1 MVNMVGSPS
10 LTIMSRNTQNRSHYN
25 RRRKYRSNKNT
36 SAKVDSKNDLSKA
49 PEEPKPLL
57 IDKKELREA
66 ALERAKSRPIRDRI
80 LAFFRRE
87 QNKDYK
93 ELIINTEAL
102 ERRVAMME
110 NGILQGFDV
119 ERLDEDRMVGAI
131 FKGKVQNLEPGL
143 KAAFVDIGQEKNAF
157 LHYWDMLPGA
167 NNDPSIEIVRENKRK
182 THGQNEAKS
191 IQDIPRAFPIGSEI
205 VVQITKAQIGSKGP
219 RTTTNLSL
227 PGRFLVLMP
236 FAGQCGISR
245 KIEEKAERSR
255 LKRIISNLS
264 LREGMG
270 VIIRTAG
277 QNKPDRFFDR
287 DLHLVL
293 QRWDQIEAKMKT
305 QESPAF
311 LHEEP
316 DLIGLT
322 ARDFLTDDIDRVQV
336 DKKED
341 YNRLIECIQ
350 QISPK
355 SKSKVNHFAEQI
367 PIFERFNVERQ
378 IEQTFMRRVLLPS
391 GGEIV
396 MEETEALVSIDVNTG
411 SHKGDRKDGKNFIL
425 QANVEAALEVARQMR
440 LRNLGGLVIV
450 DFIDM
455 KNKNDQRKVFQK
467 MKSAMA
473 DDKAKHN
480 ILPISQLGIMQITR
494 QRHDESNSSG
504 VYEACPY
511 CTGRGIVKSPRSVS
525 IEIQRK
531 ITSAVRHHSLESMNG
546 TGLKLKV
553 FLHPSSLRRLRGPDS
568 KLIER
573 LERNYDLKI
582 SFEAAESYHLENFK
596 IIDEFNDREI
606 R

>member
-1 MVNMVGSPS
+1 MARNTKHYTKKKKNSS
-10 LTIMSRNTQNRSHYN
+10 TSDANTQNDERMPEG
-25 RRRKYRSNKNT
+25 T
-36 SAKVDSKNDLSKA
+36 DMTAA
-49 PEEPKPLL
+49 PVEPRPIS
-57 IDKKELREA
+57 IDKTILRKDS
-66 ALERAKSRPIRDRI
+66 LERAKKRPIRERI
-80 LAFFRRE
+80 FAFFRKE
-87 QNKDYK
+87 KDKDYK

-102 ERRVAMME
+102 ERRVARIE

-167 NNDPSIEIVRENKRK
+167 NNDPSIEIVRENKKRTTK
-182 THGQNEAKS
+182 NEVKS
-191 IQDIPRAFPIGSEI
+191 VKDIPKAFPIGSEI
-205 VVQITKAQIGSKGP
+205 IIQITKAQIGSKGP

-236 FAGQCGISR
+236 YAGQCGISR
-245 KIEEKAERSR
+245 KIEEKSERNR
-255 LKRIISNLS
+255 LKGIISNLS

-277 QNKPDRFFDR
+277 QNKPERFFMR
-287 DLHLVL
+287 DLHLLL
-293 QRWDQIEAKMKT
+293 QQWDEIEAKIRNDN
-305 QESPAF
+305 SPSF
-311 LHEEP
+311 LYQEP

-336 DKKED
+336 DKESD
-341 YNRLIECIQ
+341 YERLIETIQ
-350 QISPK
+350 KISPK
-355 SKSKVNHFAEQI
+355 SKSKVSFFDEEI

-378 IEQTFMRRVLLPS
+378 IEQTFMKRVLLPS

-411 SHKGDRKDGKNFIL
+411 SHKGKRKDGKNFIL
-425 QANVEAALEVARQMR
+425 QANIEAAAEVARQMR

-455 KNKNDQRKVFQK
+455 KNKSDQRKVFQK
-467 MKSAMA
+467 MKSSMA
-473 DDKAKHN
+473 EDKAKHN

-504 VYEACPY
+504 IYDSCPY
-511 CTGRGIVKSPRSVS
+511 CVGRGIVKSPKSVS

-531 ITSAVRHHSLESMNG
+531 LASIVRR
-546 TGLKLKV
+546 LKLEADRTNMSVKI
-553 FLHPSSLRRLRGPDS
+553 FLHPGVLRRLRGPDA
-568 KLIER
+568 KLLEKIEK
-573 LERNYDLKI
+573 NYDVKLN
-582 SFEAAESYHLENFK
+582 FESSDSYHMENFK
-596 IIDEFNDREI
+596 FVDESNGKEI
-606 R
+606 S

>member
-1 MVNMVGSPS
+1 MARNTKRRSNY
-10 LTIMSRNTQNRSHYN
+10 SRNRGKATQNQARNH
-25 RRRKYRSNKNT
+25 K
-36 SAKVDSKNDLSKA
+36 KNDLSSSPVE
-49 PEEPKPLL
+49 PEPIL
-57 IDKKELREA
+57 IDKRKLRDG
-66 ALERAKSRPIRDRI
+66 ALERAKNRPIYERI
-80 LAFFRRE
+80 LTFFRRE
-87 QNKDYK
+87 KNKDYK

-102 ERRVAMME
+102 ERRVARIE

-167 NNDPSIEIVRENKRK
+167 NNDPSIEIVRENKK
-182 THGQNEAKS
+182 KSSAKNEVKS
-191 IQDIPRAFPIGSEI
+191 IKDIPKAFPIGSEI

-236 FAGQCGISR
+236 YAGQCGISR
-245 KIEEKAERSR
+245 KIEDKGERAR
-255 LKRIISNLS
+255 LKRIIGNLS

-277 QNKPDRFFDR
+277 QNKPERFFDR
-287 DLHLVL
+287 DLNLL
-293 QRWDQIEAKMKT
+293 KKQWDEIEAKMKS
-305 QESPAF
+305 QDSPAF
-311 LHEEP
+311 LYEEP

-322 ARDFLTDDIDRVQV
+322 ARDFLTDDVDRVQV
-336 DKKED
+336 DKKDD
-341 YNRLIECIQ
+341 YDRLIETIQ
-350 QISPK
+350 LISPK
-355 SKSKVNHFAEQI
+355 SKSKVSFFDEEI

-425 QANVEAALEVARQMR
+425 QANIEAAMEVARQMR

-455 KNKNDQRKVFQK
+455 KNKSDQRKVYQR
-467 MKSAMA
+467 MKSAMS

-504 VYEACPY
+504 IYDPCPY
-511 CTGRGIVKSPRSVS
+511 CNGRGIVKSSRAVS

-531 ITSAVRHHSLESMNG
+531 ISNAISRSKLDGSLSA
-546 TGLKLKV
+546 GLKLKIY
-553 FLHPSSLRRLRGPDS
+553 LHPNNLRRLRGPDS

-573 LERNYDLKI
+573 MEKNYNLTLN
-582 SFEAAESYHLENFK
+582 FEAAETYHVENFK
-596 IIDEFNDREI
+596 VVDEQTGEDI

>member
-1 MVNMVGSPS
+1 
-10 LTIMSRNTQNRSHYN
+10 MSRNTKNRSHN
-25 RRRKYRSNKNT
+25 RRRRNRSNRKPVEN
-36 SAKVDSKNDLSKA
+36 AEPKKDLTRA
-49 PEEPKPLL
+49 PTEPKPIH
-57 IDKKELREA
+57 IDKKELRES
-66 ALERAKSRPIRDRI
+66 ALDRAKNRPIRERI
-80 LAFFRRE
+80 LSFFRRE
-87 QNKDYK
+87 KDKDYK

-119 ERLDEDRMVGAI
+119 ERLNEDRMVGAI

-167 NNDPSIEIVRENKRK
+167 NNDPSIEIVRENKK
-182 THGQNEAKS
+182 KSSGKNEAKS
-191 IQDIPRAFPIGSEI
+191 IKDIPRAFPIGSEI

-236 FAGQCGISR
+236 YAGQCGISR
-245 KIEEKAERSR
+245 KIEEKSERTR
-255 LKRIISNLS
+255 LKRILSNLS

-277 QNKPDRFFDR
+277 QNKPERFFDR
-287 DLHLVL
+287 DLHLLL
-293 QRWDQIEAKMKT
+293 QQWDEIEAKM
-305 QESPAF
+305 QSQDSPAF
-311 LHEEP
+311 LYEEP

-336 DKKED
+336 DNKDD
-341 YNRLIECIQ
+341 YNRLIETIQ
-350 QISPK
+350 RISPK
-355 SKSKVNHFAEQI
+355 SKSKVSHFDEEI

-425 QANVEAALEVARQMR
+425 QANIEAAMEVCRQMR

-467 MKSAMA
+467 MKASMA

-504 VYEACPY
+504 VYEPCPY
-511 CTGRGIVKSPRSVS
+511 CNGRGIVKSPRSVS

-531 ITSAVRHHSLESMNG
+531 ITSAVRRSRLKPSTERN
-546 TGLKLKV
+546 LKLKV

-568 KLIER
+568 KLVER
-573 LERNYDLKI
+573 MERNYDLQI
-582 SFEAAESYHLENFK
+582 EFEASDSYHLENFK
-596 IIDEFNDREI
+596 IIDLATDQEVR
-606 R
+606 

>member
-1 MVNMVGSPS
+1 MARKPR
-10 LTIMSRNTQNRSHYN
+10 TRNRSSRRN
-25 RRRKYRSNKNT
+25 RNHSSEKDHSSNE
-36 SAKVDSKNDLSKA
+36 NDLSLA
-49 PEEPKPLL
+49 PKEPKPVH
-57 IDKKELREA
+57 IDKAELRDA
-66 ALERAKSRPIRDRI
+66 SLQRAKTRPIRERI
-80 LAFFRRE
+80 LAFFRGE
-87 QNKDYK
+87 KNQDYK

-102 ERRVAMME
+102 ERRVARIE

-119 ERLDEDRMVGAI
+119 ERLDEERMVGAI

-167 NNDPSIEIVRENKRK
+167 NNDPSIEIVRENKK
-182 THGQNEAKS
+182 KVAKNEVKS
-191 IQDIPRAFPIGSEI
+191 VKDIPRAFPIGAEI
-205 VVQITKAQIGSKGP
+205 IVQITKGQIGSKGP

-236 FAGQCGISR
+236 YAGQCGISR
-245 KIEEKAERSR
+245 KIEEKSERNR
-255 LKRIISNLS
+255 LKAIISSLS

-277 QNKPDRFFDR
+277 QNKPERFFNR
-287 DLHLVL
+287 DLNLLL
-293 QRWDQIEAKMKT
+293 QQWDEIESKIKS
-305 QESPAF
+305 QESPSF
-311 LHEEP
+311 LYQEP

-322 ARDFLTDDIDRVQV
+322 ARDFLTDDVDRVQV

-341 YNRLIECIQ
+341 YDRLIDTIQ
-350 QISPK
+350 RISPK
-355 SKSKVNHFAEQI
+355 SKSKVSYFNEEI

-411 SHKGDRKDGKNFIL
+411 SHKGNRKDGKNFIL
-425 QANVEAALEVARQMR
+425 QANIESAAEVARQMR

-455 KNKNDQRKVFQK
+455 KNKNDQRKVFKK
-467 MKSAMA
+467 MKDSMA

-504 VYEACPY
+504 IYEPCPY
-511 CTGRGIVKSPRSVS
+511 CVGRGIVRSPRSIS

-531 ITSAVRHHSLESMNG
+531 LSSIVRKFRLDAE
-546 TGLKLKV
+546 TAELKIKV
-553 FLHPSSLRRLRGPDS
+553 FLHPGVLRRLRGPDA
-568 KLIER
+568 KL
-573 LERNYDLKI
+573 LERIEKNYDVLVN
-582 SFEAAESYHLENFK
+582 FEGSESYHVENFK
-596 IIDEFNDREI
+596 FVDEISGKEI

>member
-1 MVNMVGSPS
+1 MA
-10 LTIMSRNTQNRSHYN
+10 RNTKRRSRYSKN
-25 RRRKYRSNKNT
+25 RRNHTSKKAEKNP
-36 SAKVDSKNDLSKA
+36 SSKNDLSL
-49 PEEPKPLL
+49 PPSEPSPIL
-57 IDKKELREA
+57 IDKKELREG
-66 ALERAKSRPIRDRI
+66 ALERAKNRPIFERI
-80 LAFFRRE
+80 LTVFRRE
-87 QNKDYK
+87 ANKDYK

-102 ERRVAMME
+102 ERRVARME

-167 NNDPSIEIVRENKRK
+167 NNDPSIEIVRQNKK
-182 THGQNEAKS
+182 KSTGKNEIKS
-191 IQDIPRAFPIGSEI
+191 IKDIPKAFPISSEI
-205 VVQITKAQIGSKGP
+205 VIQITKAQIGSKGP

-227 PGRFLVLMP
+227 PGRFLVMMP
-236 FAGQCGISR
+236 YAGQCGISR
-245 KIEEKAERSR
+245 KIEDKAERAR
-255 LKRIISNLS
+255 LKRIIANLS

-277 QNKPDRFFDR
+277 QNKPERFFYQ
-287 DLHLVL
+287 DLNLL
-293 QRWDQIEAKMKT
+293 KKQWDEIEAKMKS
-305 QESPAF
+305 QDSPAF
-311 LHEEP
+311 LYEEP

-322 ARDFLTDDIDRVQV
+322 ARDFLTDDVDRVQV

-341 YNRLIECIQ
+341 YNRLLETIQ
-350 QISPK
+350 LISPK
-355 SKSKVNHFAEQI
+355 LKSKVSLFDEEI

-425 QANVEAALEVARQMR
+425 QANIEAAMEVARQMR

-455 KNKNDQRKVFQK
+455 KNKGDQRKVHQK

-473 DDKAKHN
+473 EDKAKHN

-504 VYEACPY
+504 IYEPCPY
-511 CTGRGIVKSPRSVS
+511 CNGRGIVKSPRSVS

-531 ITSAVRHHSLESMNG
+531 ISNAISRTKVTDPTRKE
-546 TGLKLKV
+546 LKLKI
-553 FLHPSSLRRLRGPDS
+553 FLHPSNLRRLRGPDS

-573 LERNYDLKI
+573 MQQNYNLSL
-582 SFEAAESYHLENFK
+582 SFEAADTYHVENFK
-596 IIDEFNDREI
+596 VVEEASGEEVK
-606 R
+606 

>member
-1 MVNMVGSPS
+1 MA
-10 LTIMSRNTQNRSHYN
+10 RNTKRKPNYSK
-25 RRRKYRSNKNT
+25 RRRSKNKAGNNKT
-36 SAKVDSKNDLSKA
+36 AEEKNDLTLPPVEPA
-49 PEEPKPLL
+49 PIS
-57 IDKKELREA
+57 IDKGKLREEA
-66 ALERAKSRPIRDRI
+66 IERAKKRPIRERI
-80 LAFFRRE
+80 LGFFRRE
-87 QNKDYK
+87 TNKDYK

-102 ERRVAMME
+102 ERRVALVE
-110 NGILQGFDV
+110 NGVLQAFDV
-119 ERLDEDRMVGAI
+119 ERLDEERMVGAI

-143 KAAFVDIGQEKNAF
+143 KAAFVNIGQEKNAF

-182 THGQNEAKS
+182 TPHNRVEAKS
-191 IQDIPRAFPIGSEI
+191 IQEIPKVFPVGSEI
-205 VVQITKAQIGSKGP
+205 VVQITKGQIGSKGP

-227 PGRFLVLMP
+227 AGRFLVLMP
-236 FAGQCGISR
+236 YAGQCGISR
-245 KIEEKAERSR
+245 KIDDKAERSR
-255 LKRIISNLS
+255 LKRIIGNLS

-277 QNKPDRFFDR
+277 QTKPERFFDR
-287 DLHLVL
+287 DLHLLL
-293 QRWDQIEAKMKT
+293 QQWDEIEAKMKS
-305 QESPAF
+305 QDSPCF
-311 LHEEP
+311 LYQEP

-322 ARDFLTDDIDRVQV
+322 ARDFLTDDIDRVQI
-336 DKKED
+336 DRKED
-341 YNRLIECIQ
+341 YSRLIETIQ
-350 QISPK
+350 RISPK
-355 SKSKVNHFAEQI
+355 SKSKVSHFDEEI

-425 QANVEAALEVARQMR
+425 QANIEAAAEVCRQMR
-440 LRNLGGLVIV
+440 LRNLGGLVII

-455 KNKNDQRKVFQK
+455 KNKGDQRKVFQK
-467 MKSAMA
+467 MKSSMA

-504 VYEACPY
+504 IYEPCPY
-511 CTGRGIVKSPRSVS
+511 CSGRGIVKSPRAVS

-531 ITSAVRHHSLESMNG
+531 ITSVVRRFREENLEKEIN
-546 TGLKLKV
+546 LKI
-553 FLHPSSLRRLRGPDS
+553 FLHPSTLRRLRGPDS
-568 KLIER
+568 KLIDR
-573 LERNYDLKI
+573 MERNYALKLT
-582 SFEAAESYHLENFK
+582 FEGAETYHVENFK
-596 IIDEFNDREI
+596 LIDESTQNEI

>member
-1 MVNMVGSPS
+1 MARRNRHRAS
-10 LTIMSRNTQNRSHYN
+10 SRNYQ
-25 RRRKYRSNKNT
+25 KKN
-36 SAKVDSKNDLSKA
+36 SSSSEENGNQSENDLSAA
-49 PEEPKPLL
+49 PVEQPPFHV
-57 IDKKELREA
+57 DKGKLRDE
-66 ALERAKSRPIRDRI
+66 ALERAKNRPIRERI
-80 LAFFRRE
+80 LAFFRR
-87 QNKDYK
+87 QQSKDYK

-110 NGILQGFDV
+110 NGILQAFDI
-119 ERLDEDRMVGAI
+119 ERLDKERMVGAI
-131 FKGKVQNLEPGL
+131 FKGKVQNLEAGL

-167 NNDPSIEIVRENKRK
+167 NNDPSVEIVRENKKKSKGR
-182 THGQNEAKS
+182 NEAKS
-191 IQDIPRAFPIGSEI
+191 VSDIPRVFPIGSEI

-236 FAGQCGISR
+236 YAGQCGISR
-245 KIEEKAERSR
+245 KIEERSERTR
-255 LKRIISNLS
+255 IKRIIGNLP

-270 VIIRTAG
+270 VIVRTAG
-277 QNKPDRFFDR
+277 QNKPERFFVR
-287 DLHLVL
+287 DLHILM
-293 QRWDQIEAKMKT
+293 QQWDQIEAKIKSEKEPT
-305 QESPAF
+305 
-311 LHEEP
+311 LLYEEP

-322 ARDFLTDDIDRVQV
+322 ARDFLTDDIDRVQI
-336 DKKED
+336 DNQAD
-341 YNRLIECIQ
+341 FNRLIETIQ
-350 QISPK
+350 KVSPK
-355 SKSKVNHFAEQI
+355 SKSKVSFFDEEI
-367 PIFERFNVERQ
+367 PIFQRFNVERQ

-425 QANVEAALEVARQMR
+425 QANIEAAVEVARQMR

-455 KNKNDQRKVFQK
+455 KSKGDQKKVFQK

-473 DDKAKHN
+473 DDKSKHN

-504 VYEACPY
+504 VYEPCPY
-511 CTGRGIVKSPRSVS
+511 CKGRGIVKSPRSVS
-525 IEIQRK
+525 IEIQRL
-531 ITSAVRHHSLESMNG
+531 ITSAVRAQITDSSESNP
-546 TGLKLKV
+546 KIKV
-553 FLHPSSLRRLRGPDS
+553 FLHPRTLRRLRGPDS
-568 KLIER
+568 SLIKR
-573 LERNYDLKI
+573 LELNYNLEI
-582 SFEAAESYHLENFK
+582 NFEAAETYHIENYK
-596 IIDEFNDREI
+596 IIDEVSGKEI

>member
-1 MVNMVGSPS
+1 
-10 LTIMSRNTQNRSHYN
+10 MSRNTKNRSQNN
-25 RRRKYRSNKNT
+25 RRRRNRSNRKPAEN
-36 SAKVDSKNDLSKA
+36 AEPKNDLTQA
-49 PEEPKPLL
+49 PREPKPIH
-57 IDKKELREA
+57 IDKKDLRES
-66 ALERAKSRPIRDRI
+66 ALERSKNRPIRERI
-80 LAFFRRE
+80 LSFFRRE
-87 QNKDYK
+87 KDKDYK

-102 ERRVAMME
+102 ERRVAMIE

-119 ERLDEDRMVGAI
+119 ELLNEDRMVGAI

-167 NNDPSIEIVRENKRK
+167 NNDPSIEIVRENKK
-182 THGQNEAKS
+182 KSSGKNEAKS
-191 IQDIPRAFPIGSEI
+191 IKDIPRAFPIGSEI

-236 FAGQCGISR
+236 YAGQCGISR
-245 KIEEKAERSR
+245 KIEEKSERTR
-255 LKRIISNLS
+255 LKRILSNLS

-277 QNKPDRFFDR
+277 QNKPERFFDR
-287 DLHLVL
+287 DLHLLL
-293 QRWDQIEAKMKT
+293 QQWDEIEAKM
-305 QESPAF
+305 QSQDSPAF
-311 LHEEP
+311 LYEEP

-341 YNRLIECIQ
+341 YNRLIETIQ
-350 QISPK
+350 RISPK
-355 SKSKVNHFAEQI
+355 SKSKVSHFAEEI

-425 QANVEAALEVARQMR
+425 QANIEAAMEVCRQMR

-455 KNKNDQRKVFQK
+455 KNKNDQRKVFQR
-467 MKSAMA
+467 MKASMA

-494 QRHDESNSSG
+494 QRHDESKSSG
-504 VYEACPY
+504 VYEPCPY
-511 CTGRGIVKSPRSVS
+511 CNGRGIVKSPRSVS

-531 ITSAVRHHSLESMNG
+531 ITSAVRRSRLEPSTERN
-546 TGLKLKV
+546 LSLKV
-553 FLHPSSLRRLRGPDS
+553 FLHPSTLRRLRGPDS
-568 KLIER
+568 TLIETM
-573 LERNYDLKI
+573 ERNYDLKI
-582 SFEAAESYHLENFK
+582 EFEASDSYHLENFK
-596 IIDEFNDREI
+596 IVDLANDQEVR
-606 R
+606 

>member
-1 MVNMVGSPS
+1 MARNTKRRPNYSKRRRNRASSPS
-10 LTIMSRNTQNRSHYN
+10 PDPETNG
-25 RRRKYRSNKNT
+25 
-36 SAKVDSKNDLSKA
+36 NDLTA
-49 PEEPKPLL
+49 PPAEAKPIH
-57 IDKKELREA
+57 IDKRELRDA
-66 ALERAKSRPIRDRI
+66 CLERVKNRPIRERI
-80 LAFFRRE
+80 VSFFRRE
-87 QNKDYK
+87 PDKDYR

-110 NGILQGFDV
+110 NGILQGFDI

-167 NNDPSIEIVRENKRK
+167 NNDPSIEIVRQNKRK
-182 THGQNEAKS
+182 SSGRKEAKS
-191 IQDIPRAFPIGSEI
+191 VQDIPRAFPVGSEI

-236 FAGQCGISR
+236 YAGQCGISR
-245 KIEEKAERSR
+245 KIDDKQERSK
-255 LKRIISNLS
+255 LKRLINTLNLP
-264 LREGMG
+264 EGMG

-277 QNKPDRFFDR
+277 QGKHEKFFKR
-287 DLHLVL
+287 DLELLL
-293 QRWDQIEAKMKT
+293 QQWSKIEAKIKNNKT
-305 QESPAF
+305 PAF
-311 LHEEP
+311 LYQEP

-322 ARDFLTDDIDRVQV
+322 ARDFLTEDVDRVQV
-336 DKKED
+336 DKKDD
-341 YNRLIECIQ
+341 YNKLIETIQ
-350 QISPK
+350 KISPK
-355 SKSKVNHFAEQI
+355 FAKKVTFFDEEI

-411 SHKGDRKDGKNFIL
+411 SHKGNRKDGKNFIL
-425 QANVEAALEVARQMR
+425 QANVEAAMEVARQMR
-440 LRNLGGLVIV
+440 LRNLGGLVII

-455 KNKNDQRKVFQK
+455 KNKGDQRKVFQK
-467 MKSAMA
+467 MKGAMA

-504 VYEACPY
+504 VYEPCPY
-511 CTGRGIVKSPRSVS
+511 CSGRGIVKSPRAVS

-531 ITSAVRHHSLESMNG
+531 ITSMVRRFRMEEGKEDLS
-546 TGLKLKV
+546 LKV
-553 FLHPSSLRRLRGPDS
+553 FLHPSTLRRLRGPDS
-568 KLIER
+568 KLIDR
-573 LERNYDLKI
+573 MERNYGLKL
-582 SFEAAESYHLENFK
+582 SFEAADTYHVENFK
-596 IIDEFNDREI
+596 VIDESTGKEVI
-606 R
+606 

>member
-1 MVNMVGSPS
+1 MARRNRHRAS
-10 LTIMSRNTQNRSHYN
+10 SRNYQ
-25 RRRKYRSNKNT
+25 KKN
-36 SAKVDSKNDLSKA
+36 SSSSEENGNQSENDLSAA
-49 PEEPKPLL
+49 PVEQPPFHV
-57 IDKKELREA
+57 DKGKLRDE
-66 ALERAKSRPIRDRI
+66 ALERAKNRPIRERI
-80 LAFFRRE
+80 LAFFRR
-87 QNKDYK
+87 QQSKDYK

-110 NGILQGFDV
+110 NGILQAFDI
-119 ERLDEDRMVGAI
+119 ERLDKERMVGAI
-131 FKGKVQNLEPGL
+131 FKGKVQNLEAGL

-167 NNDPSIEIVRENKRK
+167 NNDPSVEIVRENKKKSKGR
-182 THGQNEAKS
+182 NEAKS
-191 IQDIPRAFPIGSEI
+191 VSDIPRVFPIGSEI

-236 FAGQCGISR
+236 YAGQCGISR
-245 KIEEKAERSR
+245 KIEERSERTR
-255 LKRIISNLS
+255 IKRIIGNLP

-270 VIIRTAG
+270 VIVRTAG
-277 QNKPDRFFDR
+277 QNKPERFFVR
-287 DLHLVL
+287 DLHILM
-293 QRWDQIEAKMKT
+293 QQWDQIEAKIKSEKEPT
-305 QESPAF
+305 
-311 LHEEP
+311 LLYEEP

-336 DKKED
+336 DNQAD
-341 YNRLIECIQ
+341 FNRLIETIQ
-350 QISPK
+350 KVSPK
-355 SKSKVNHFAEQI
+355 SKSKVSFFDEEI
-367 PIFERFNVERQ
+367 PIFQRFNVERQ

-425 QANVEAALEVARQMR
+425 QANIEAAVEVARQMR

-455 KNKNDQRKVFQK
+455 KSKGDQKKVFQK

-473 DDKAKHN
+473 DDKSKHN

-504 VYEACPY
+504 VYEPCPY
-511 CTGRGIVKSPRSVS
+511 CKGRGIVKSPRSVS
-525 IEIQRK
+525 IEIQRL
-531 ITSAVRHHSLESMNG
+531 ITSAVRAQITASSESNP
-546 TGLKLKV
+546 KIKV
-553 FLHPSSLRRLRGPDS
+553 FLHPRTLRRLRGPDS
-568 KLIER
+568 SLIKR
-573 LERNYDLKI
+573 LELNYNLEI
-582 SFEAAESYHLENFK
+582 NFEAAETYHIENYK
-596 IIDEFNDREI
+596 IIDEVSGKEI

>member
-1 MVNMVGSPS
+1 MARKPRSLNDSSKSLPSQSPDS
-10 LTIMSRNTQNRSHYN
+10 ENISSENDL
-25 RRRKYRSNKNT
+25 T
-36 SAKVDSKNDLSKA
+36 SAPV
-49 PEEPKPLL
+49 EPRPVH
-57 IDKKELREA
+57 IDKAELRNA
-66 ALERAKSRPIRDRI
+66 SLERAKSRPIRERI
-80 LAFFRRE
+80 AAFFRGE
-87 QNKDYK
+87 KNKDYK

-102 ERRVAMME
+102 ERRVARIE
-110 NGILQGFDV
+110 NGILQGFEV
-119 ERLDEDRMVGAI
+119 ERLGEDRMVGAI

-167 NNDPSIEIVRENKRK
+167 NNDPSIEIVRQNKK
-182 THGQNEAKS
+182 KASSKNEVKS
-191 IQDIPRAFPIGSEI
+191 VKDIPKAFPIGSEI
-205 VVQITKAQIGSKGP
+205 IVQITKAQIGSKGP

-245 KIEEKAERSR
+245 KIDDKTERNR
-255 LKRIISNLS
+255 LKSLIANLS
-264 LREGMG
+264 LPEGMG

-277 QNKPDRFFDR
+277 QKKEERFFVR
-287 DLHLVL
+287 DLHLLL
-293 QRWDQIEAKMKT
+293 QQWNEIETKLKS

-311 LHEEP
+311 LYQEP

-322 ARDFLTDDIDRVQV
+322 ARDFLTDDVDRVQV
-336 DKKED
+336 DKKD
-341 YNRLIECIQ
+341 DFDRLMGIIKK
-350 QISPK
+350 IDAK
-355 SKSKVNHFAEQI
+355 SNTKKKITHFDEEI

-411 SHKGDRKDGKNFIL
+411 SHKGNRKDGKNFIL
-425 QANVEAALEVARQMR
+425 QANIESAVEVARQMR

-455 KNKNDQRKVFQK
+455 KNKSDQRKVFQK
-467 MKSAMA
+467 MKAAMA
-473 DDKAKHN
+473 EDKAKHN

-504 VYEACPY
+504 IYEPCPY
-511 CTGRGIVKSPRSVS
+511 CVGRGIVKSPRSVS

-531 ITSAVRHHSLESMNG
+531 LSSIVRRSRMEQDSSSLSLKIYFLWYPQPY
-546 TGLKLKV
+546 LKL
-553 FLHPSSLRRLRGPDS
+553 
-568 KLIER
+568 
-573 LERNYDLKI
+573 
-582 SFEAAESYHLENFK
+582 
-596 IIDEFNDREI
+596 
-606 R
+606 

>member
-1 MVNMVGSPS
+1 MA
-10 LTIMSRNTQNRSHYN
+10 RNTK
-25 RRRKYRSNKNT
+25 RRPNYSKRRRSNKK
-36 SAKVDSKNDLSKA
+36 AEKKKLEADKNDLTLPPMEPA
-49 PEEPKPLL
+49 PIS
-57 IDKKELREA
+57 IDKCKLREEA
-66 ALERAKSRPIRDRI
+66 IERAKKRPIRERI

-87 QNKDYK
+87 TKQDYK

-102 ERRVAMME
+102 ERRVALIE
-110 NGILQGFDV
+110 NGVLQAFDV
-119 ERLDEDRMVGAI
+119 ERLDEERMVGAI

-143 KAAFVDIGQEKNAF
+143 KAAFVNIGQEKNAF

-182 THGQNEAKS
+182 TPHNRVEAKS
-191 IQDIPRAFPIGSEI
+191 IQEIPKVFPVGSEI
-205 VVQITKAQIGSKGP
+205 IVQITKGQIGSKGP

-227 PGRFLVLMP
+227 AGRFLVMMP
-236 FAGQCGISR
+236 YAGQCGISR
-245 KIEEKAERSR
+245 KIDDKAERSR

-277 QNKPDRFFDR
+277 QNKPERFFDR
-287 DLHLVL
+287 DLHLLL
-293 QRWDQIEAKMKT
+293 QQWDEIEAKMKS
-305 QESPAF
+305 QDSPC
-311 LHEEP
+311 LLYQEP

-322 ARDFLTDDIDRVQV
+322 ARDFLTDDIDRVQI
-336 DKKED
+336 DRKED
-341 YNRLIECIQ
+341 YTRLIETIQ
-350 QISPK
+350 RISPK
-355 SKSKVNHFAEQI
+355 SKSKVTHFDEEI

-425 QANVEAALEVARQMR
+425 QANIEAAAEVCRQMR
-440 LRNLGGLVIV
+440 LRNLGGLVII

-455 KNKNDQRKVFQK
+455 KNKGDQRKVFQK
-467 MKSAMA
+467 MKSSMA

-504 VYEACPY
+504 IYEPCPY
-511 CTGRGIVKSPRSVS
+511 CSGRGIVKSPRAVS

-531 ITSAVRHHSLESMNG
+531 ITSVVRRLREENIEKEAI
-546 TGLKLKV
+546 LKI
-553 FLHPSSLRRLRGPDS
+553 FLHPSTLRRLRGPDS
-568 KLIER
+568 KLIDR
-573 LERNYDLKI
+573 MERNYGLKLT
-582 SFEAAESYHLENFK
+582 FEAAETYHVENFK
-596 IIDEFNDREI
+596 LIDESTNNEI

>member
-1 MVNMVGSPS
+1 MA
-10 LTIMSRNTQNRSHYN
+10 RNTK
-25 RRRKYRSNKNT
+25 RRPNYSKRRRSNKK
-36 SAKVDSKNDLSKA
+36 AEKKKLEADKNDLTLPPMEPA
-49 PEEPKPLL
+49 PIS
-57 IDKKELREA
+57 IDKCKLREEA
-66 ALERAKSRPIRDRI
+66 IERAKKRPIRERI

-87 QNKDYK
+87 TKQDYK

-102 ERRVAMME
+102 ERRVALIE
-110 NGILQGFDV
+110 NGILQAFDV
-119 ERLDEDRMVGAI
+119 ERLDEERMVGAI

-143 KAAFVDIGQEKNAF
+143 KAAFVNIGQEKNAF

-182 THGQNEAKS
+182 TPHNRVEAKS
-191 IQDIPRAFPIGSEI
+191 IQEIPKVFPVGSEI
-205 VVQITKAQIGSKGP
+205 IVQITKGQIGSKGP

-227 PGRFLVLMP
+227 AGRFLVMMP
-236 FAGQCGISR
+236 YAGQCGISR
-245 KIEEKAERSR
+245 KIDDKAERSR

-277 QNKPDRFFDR
+277 QNKPERFFDR
-287 DLHLVL
+287 DLHLLL
-293 QRWDQIEAKMKT
+293 QQWDEIEAKMKS
-305 QESPAF
+305 QDSPCF
-311 LHEEP
+311 LYQEP

-322 ARDFLTDDIDRVQV
+322 ARDFLTDDIDRVQI
-336 DKKED
+336 DRKED
-341 YNRLIECIQ
+341 YTRLIETIQ
-350 QISPK
+350 RISPK
-355 SKSKVNHFAEQI
+355 SKSKVTHFDEEI

-378 IEQTFMRRVLLPS
+378 VEQTFMRRVLLPS

-425 QANVEAALEVARQMR
+425 QANIEAAAEVCRQMR
-440 LRNLGGLVIV
+440 LRNLGGLVII

-455 KNKNDQRKVFQK
+455 KNKGDQRKVFQK
-467 MKSAMA
+467 MKSSMA

-504 VYEACPY
+504 IYEPCPY
-511 CTGRGIVKSPRSVS
+511 CSGRGIVKSPRAVS

-531 ITSAVRHHSLESMNG
+531 ITSVVRRLREENIEKEAI
-546 TGLKLKV
+546 LKI
-553 FLHPSSLRRLRGPDS
+553 FLHPSTLRRFRGPDS
-568 KLIER
+568 KLIDR
-573 LERNYDLKI
+573 MERNYGLKLT
-582 SFEAAESYHLENFK
+582 FEAAETYHVENFK
-596 IIDEFNDREI
+596 LIDESTNNEI

>member
-1 MVNMVGSPS
+1 MA
-10 LTIMSRNTQNRSHYN
+10 RNTKHYTKKKKNSSAPDAKAQNDDRMPEG
-25 RRRKYRSNKNT
+25 T
-36 SAKVDSKNDLSKA
+36 DMTAA
-49 PEEPKPLL
+49 PVEPRPIS
-57 IDKKELREA
+57 IDKTILRKDS
-66 ALERAKSRPIRDRI
+66 LERAKKRPIRERI
-80 LAFFRRE
+80 FAFFRKE
-87 QNKDYK
+87 KDKDYK

-102 ERRVAMME
+102 ERRVARIE

-167 NNDPSIEIVRENKRK
+167 NNDPSIEIVRENKKRTTK
-182 THGQNEAKS
+182 NEVKS
-191 IQDIPRAFPIGSEI
+191 VKDIPKAFPIGSEI
-205 VVQITKAQIGSKGP
+205 IIQITKAQIGSKGP

-236 FAGQCGISR
+236 YAGQCGISR
-245 KIEEKAERSR
+245 KIEEKSERNR
-255 LKRIISNLS
+255 LKGIISNLS

-277 QNKPDRFFDR
+277 QNKPERFFMR
-287 DLHLVL
+287 DLHLLL
-293 QRWDQIEAKMKT
+293 QQWDEIEAKIRNDN
-305 QESPAF
+305 SPSF
-311 LHEEP
+311 LYQEP

-336 DKKED
+336 DKESD
-341 YNRLIECIQ
+341 YERLIETIQ
-350 QISPK
+350 KISPK
-355 SKSKVNHFAEQI
+355 SKSKVSFFDEEI

-378 IEQTFMRRVLLPS
+378 IEQTFMKRVLLPS

-411 SHKGDRKDGKNFIL
+411 SHKGKRKDGKNFIL
-425 QANVEAALEVARQMR
+425 QANIEAAAEVARQMR

-455 KNKNDQRKVFQK
+455 KNKSDQRKVFQK
-467 MKSAMA
+467 MKSSMA
-473 DDKAKHN
+473 EDKAKHN

-504 VYEACPY
+504 IYDSCPY
-511 CTGRGIVKSPRSVS
+511 CVGRGIVKSPKSVS

-531 ITSAVRHHSLESMNG
+531 LASIVRR
-546 TGLKLKV
+546 LKLETDRTNMSVKI
-553 FLHPSSLRRLRGPDS
+553 FLHPGVLRRLRGPDA
-568 KLIER
+568 KLLEKIEK
-573 LERNYDLKI
+573 NYDVKLN
-582 SFEAAESYHLENFK
+582 FESSDSYHMENFK
-596 IIDEFNDREI
+596 FVDESNGKEI
-606 R
+606 S

>member
-1 MVNMVGSPS
+1 MARK
-10 LTIMSRNTQNRSHYN
+10 TRNRN
-25 RRRKYRSNKNT
+25 RRRNSGHRRKYYQ
-36 SAKVDSKNDLSKA
+36 DSGANSKPPENDLTKA
-49 PEEPKPLL
+49 PVEPAPVL

-66 ALERAKSRPIRDRI
+66 ALERAKARPIHERV

-87 QNKDYK
+87 KNKDYK

-102 ERRVAMME
+102 ERRVALMV
-110 NGILQGFDV
+110 NGILQGFDI
-119 ERLDEDRMVGAI
+119 ERLDGNRMVGAI

-167 NNDPSIEIVRENKRK
+167 NNDPSIEIVRENKK
-182 THGQNEAKS
+182 KSSAKHEVKS
-191 IQDIPRAFPIGSEI
+191 IKDIPKAFPIGSEI
-205 VVQITKAQIGSKGP
+205 IVQITKAQIGSKGP

-236 FAGQCGISR
+236 YAGQCGISR
-245 KIEEKAERSR
+245 KIEDKAERTR
-255 LKRIISNLS
+255 LKRIIGNLS

-277 QNKPDRFFDR
+277 QNKPEKFFDR
-287 DLHLVL
+287 DLNLLL
-293 QRWDQIEAKMKT
+293 QEWDQIEAKI
-305 QESPAF
+305 QSQDSPAF
-311 LHEEP
+311 LYEEP

-322 ARDFLTDDIDRVQV
+322 ARDFLTDDVNRVQV

-341 YNRLIECIQ
+341 HDRLLDTIGRIH
-350 QISPK
+350 
-355 SKSKVNHFAEQI
+355 SKSNSKVSFFDEEI

-378 IEQTFMRRVLLPS
+378 IEQTFMRRVMLPS

-425 QANVEAALEVARQMR
+425 QANVEAAMEVARQMR
-440 LRNLGGLVIV
+440 LRNLGGLVII

-467 MKSAMA
+467 MKSAMS

-504 VYEACPY
+504 VYEECPY
-511 CTGRGIVKSPRSVS
+511 CSGKGIVKSPRAVS

-531 ITSAVRHHSLESMNG
+531 LTNAVRRTKLSHSMDKP
-546 TGLKLKV
+546 LKLKTY
-553 FLHPSSLRRLRGPDS
+553 LHPSTLRRLRGPDS
-568 KLIER
+568 NLLER
-573 LERNYDLKI
+573 MERNYELKL
-582 SFEAAESYHLENFK
+582 SFEAADTYHVENFK
-596 IIDEFNDREI
+596 VVDEETGNEI
-606 R
+606 L

>member
-1 MVNMVGSPS
+1 MARNTKRRPNYSKRRRNRTSSPS
-10 LTIMSRNTQNRSHYN
+10 PDPETNG
-25 RRRKYRSNKNT
+25 
-36 SAKVDSKNDLSKA
+36 NDLTA
-49 PEEPKPLL
+49 PPAEAKPIH
-57 IDKKELREA
+57 IDKRELRDA
-66 ALERAKSRPIRDRI
+66 CLERVKNRPIRERI
-80 LAFFRRE
+80 VSFFRRE
-87 QNKDYK
+87 PDKDYR

-110 NGILQGFDV
+110 NGILQGFDI

-167 NNDPSIEIVRENKRK
+167 NNDPSIEIVRQNKRK
-182 THGQNEAKS
+182 SSGRKEAKS
-191 IQDIPRAFPIGSEI
+191 VQDIPRAFPVGSEI

-236 FAGQCGISR
+236 YAGQCGISR
-245 KIEEKAERSR
+245 KIDDKQERSK
-255 LKRIISNLS
+255 LKRLINTLNLP
-264 LREGMG
+264 EGMG

-277 QNKPDRFFDR
+277 QGKHEKFFKR
-287 DLHLVL
+287 DLELLL
-293 QRWDQIEAKMKT
+293 QQWSKIEAKIKNNKT
-305 QESPAF
+305 PAF
-311 LHEEP
+311 LYQEP

-322 ARDFLTDDIDRVQV
+322 ARDFLTEDVDRVQV
-336 DKKED
+336 DKKDD
-341 YNRLIECIQ
+341 YNKLIETIQ
-350 QISPK
+350 KISPK
-355 SKSKVNHFAEQI
+355 FAKKVTFFDEEI

-411 SHKGDRKDGKNFIL
+411 SHKGNRKDGKNFIL
-425 QANVEAALEVARQMR
+425 QANVEAAMEVARQMR
-440 LRNLGGLVIV
+440 LRNLGGLVII

-455 KNKNDQRKVFQK
+455 KNKGDQRKVFQK
-467 MKSAMA
+467 MKGAMA

-504 VYEACPY
+504 VYEPCPY
-511 CTGRGIVKSPRSVS
+511 CAGRGIVKSPRAVS

-531 ITSAVRHHSLESMNG
+531 ITSVVRRFRMEEGKQDLS
-546 TGLKLKV
+546 LKV
-553 FLHPSSLRRLRGPDS
+553 FLHPSTLRRLRGPDS
-568 KLIER
+568 KLIDR
-573 LERNYDLKI
+573 MERNYGLKL
-582 SFEAAESYHLENFK
+582 SFEAADTYHVENFK
-596 IIDEFNDREI
+596 VIDESTGNEVI
-606 R
+606 

>member
-1 MVNMVGSPS
+1 MA
-10 LTIMSRNTQNRSHYN
+10 RNTKHYTKKKKNSSTSDAKTQNDDRMSEG
-25 RRRKYRSNKNT
+25 T
-36 SAKVDSKNDLSKA
+36 DMTAA
-49 PEEPKPLL
+49 PVEPRPIS
-57 IDKKELREA
+57 IDKTILRKDS
-66 ALERAKSRPIRDRI
+66 LERAKKRPIRERI
-80 LAFFRRE
+80 FAFFRKE
-87 QNKDYK
+87 KDKDYK

-102 ERRVAMME
+102 ERRVARIE

-167 NNDPSIEIVRENKRK
+167 NNDPSIEIVRENKKRTTK
-182 THGQNEAKS
+182 NEVKS
-191 IQDIPRAFPIGSEI
+191 VKDIPKAFPIGSEI
-205 VVQITKAQIGSKGP
+205 IIQITKAQIGSKGP

-236 FAGQCGISR
+236 YAGQCGISR
-245 KIEEKAERSR
+245 KIEEKSERNR
-255 LKRIISNLS
+255 LKGIISNLS

-277 QNKPDRFFDR
+277 QNKPERFFMR
-287 DLHLVL
+287 DLHLLL
-293 QRWDQIEAKMKT
+293 QQWDEIEAKIRNDN
-305 QESPAF
+305 SPSF
-311 LHEEP
+311 LYQEP

-336 DKKED
+336 DKESD
-341 YNRLIECIQ
+341 YERLIETIQ
-350 QISPK
+350 KISPK
-355 SKSKVNHFAEQI
+355 SKSKVSFFDEEI

-378 IEQTFMRRVLLPS
+378 IEQTFMKRVLLPS

-411 SHKGDRKDGKNFIL
+411 SHKGKRKDGKNFIL
-425 QANVEAALEVARQMR
+425 QANIEAAAEVARQMR

-455 KNKNDQRKVFQK
+455 KNKSDQRKVFQK
-467 MKSAMA
+467 MKSSMA
-473 DDKAKHN
+473 EDKAKHN

-504 VYEACPY
+504 IYDSCPY
-511 CTGRGIVKSPRSVS
+511 CVGRGIVKSPKSVS

-531 ITSAVRHHSLESMNG
+531 LASIVRR
-546 TGLKLKV
+546 LKLEADRTNMSVKI
-553 FLHPSSLRRLRGPDS
+553 FLHPGVLRRLRGPDA
-568 KLIER
+568 KLLEKIEK
-573 LERNYDLKI
+573 NYDVNLN
-582 SFEAAESYHLENFK
+582 FESSDSYHMENFK
-596 IIDEFNDREI
+596 FVDESNGKEI
-606 R
+606 S

>member
-1 MVNMVGSPS
+1 MA
-10 LTIMSRNTQNRSHYN
+10 RNTKRRPNYSK
-25 RRRKYRSNKNT
+25 RRRIRT
-36 SAKVDSKNDLSKA
+36 SSASTSPETNGNDLTA
-49 PEEPKPLL
+49 PPAEAKPIN
-57 IDKKELREA
+57 IDKRELRDA
-66 ALERAKSRPIRDRI
+66 CLERVKNRPIRERI
-80 LAFFRRE
+80 ISFFRRE
-87 QNKDYK
+87 PDKDYR

-110 NGILQGFDV
+110 NGILQGFDI

-167 NNDPSIEIVRENKRK
+167 NNDPSIEIVRQNKRK
-182 THGQNEAKS
+182 SSGRKEAKS
-191 IQDIPRAFPIGSEI
+191 VQDIPRAFPVGSEI

-236 FAGQCGISR
+236 YAGQCGISR
-245 KIEEKAERSR
+245 KIDDKQERSK
-255 LKRIISNLS
+255 LKRLINTLNLP
-264 LREGMG
+264 EGMG

-277 QNKPDRFFDR
+277 QGKHEKFFKR
-287 DLHLVL
+287 DLELLL
-293 QRWDQIEAKMKT
+293 QQWSKIEAKIKNNKT
-305 QESPAF
+305 PAF
-311 LHEEP
+311 LYQEP

-322 ARDFLTDDIDRVQV
+322 ARDFLTEDVDRVQV
-336 DKKED
+336 DKKDD
-341 YNRLIECIQ
+341 YNKLIETIQ
-350 QISPK
+350 KISPK
-355 SKSKVNHFAEQI
+355 FAKKVTFFDEEI

-396 MEETEALVSIDVNTG
+396 LEETEALVSIDVNTG
-411 SHKGDRKDGKNFIL
+411 SHKGNRKDGKNFIL
-425 QANVEAALEVARQMR
+425 QANVEAAMEVARQMR
-440 LRNLGGLVIV
+440 LRNLGGLVII

-455 KNKNDQRKVFQK
+455 KNKGDQRKVFQK
-467 MKSAMA
+467 MKGAMA

-504 VYEACPY
+504 VYEPCPY
-511 CTGRGIVKSPRSVS
+511 CSGRGIVKSPRAVS

-531 ITSAVRHHSLESMNG
+531 ITNMVRRFRVEEGKEDLS
-546 TGLKLKV
+546 LKV
-553 FLHPSSLRRLRGPDS
+553 FLHPSTLRRLRGPDS
-568 KLIER
+568 KLIDR
-573 LERNYDLKI
+573 MERNYGLKL
-582 SFEAAESYHLENFK
+582 SFEAADTYHVENFK
-596 IIDEFNDREI
+596 VIDESTGKEVI
-606 R
+606 

>member
-1 MVNMVGSPS
+1 
-10 LTIMSRNTQNRSHYN
+10 MSRNTKNRSHN
-25 RRRKYRSNKNT
+25 RRRRNRSNRKPVEN
-36 SAKVDSKNDLSKA
+36 AEPKNDLTRA
-49 PEEPKPLL
+49 PTEPKPIH
-57 IDKKELREA
+57 IDKKELRES
-66 ALERAKSRPIRDRI
+66 ALDRAKNRPIRERI
-80 LAFFRRE
+80 LSFFRRE
-87 QNKDYK
+87 KDKDYK

-119 ERLDEDRMVGAI
+119 ERLNEDRMVGAI

-167 NNDPSIEIVRENKRK
+167 NNDPSIEIVRENKK
-182 THGQNEAKS
+182 KSSGKNEAKS
-191 IQDIPRAFPIGSEI
+191 IKDIPRAFPIGSEI

-236 FAGQCGISR
+236 YAGQCGISR
-245 KIEEKAERSR
+245 KIEEKSERTR
-255 LKRIISNLS
+255 LKRILSNLS

-277 QNKPDRFFDR
+277 QNKPERFFDR
-287 DLHLVL
+287 DLHLLL
-293 QRWDQIEAKMKT
+293 QQWDEIEAKM
-305 QESPAF
+305 QSQDSPAF
-311 LHEEP
+311 LYEEP

-336 DKKED
+336 DNKDD
-341 YNRLIECIQ
+341 YNRLIETIQ
-350 QISPK
+350 RISPK
-355 SKSKVNHFAEQI
+355 SKSKVSHFDEEI

-425 QANVEAALEVARQMR
+425 QANIEAAMEVCRQMR

-467 MKSAMA
+467 MKASMA

-504 VYEACPY
+504 VYEPCPY
-511 CTGRGIVKSPRSVS
+511 CNGRGIVKSPRSVS

-531 ITSAVRHHSLESMNG
+531 ITSAVRRSRLEPSTERN
-546 TGLKLKV
+546 LKLKV
-553 FLHPSSLRRLRGPDS
+553 FLHPSTLRRLRGPDS
-568 KLIER
+568 KLVER
-573 LERNYDLKI
+573 MERNYDLQI
-582 SFEAAESYHLENFK
+582 EFEASDSYHLENFK
-596 IIDEFNDREI
+596 IIDLATDQEVR
-606 R
+606 

>member
-1 MVNMVGSPS
+1 MARKPRSLNDSSRSIPSQSPDS
-10 LTIMSRNTQNRSHYN
+10 E
-25 RRRKYRSNKNT
+25 NT
-36 SAKVDSKNDLSKA
+36 SFENDLTSA
-49 PEEPKPLL
+49 PVEPRPVH
-57 IDKKELREA
+57 IDKAELRNA
-66 ALERAKSRPIRDRI
+66 SLQRAKSRPIRERI
-80 LAFFRRE
+80 VAFFRGE
-87 QNKDYK
+87 KNKDYK

-102 ERRVAMME
+102 ERRVARIE
-110 NGILQGFDV
+110 NGILQGFEV
-119 ERLDEDRMVGAI
+119 ERLGEDRMVGAI

-167 NNDPSIEIVRENKRK
+167 NNDPSIEIVRQNKK
-182 THGQNEAKS
+182 KASSKNEVKS
-191 IQDIPRAFPIGSEI
+191 VKDIPKAFPIGSEI
-205 VVQITKAQIGSKGP
+205 IVQITKAQIGSKGP

-245 KIEEKAERSR
+245 KIDDKAERNR
-255 LKRIISNLS
+255 LKSIIANLS
-264 LREGMG
+264 LPEGMG

-277 QNKPDRFFDR
+277 QKKEERFFVR
-287 DLHLVL
+287 DLHLLL
-293 QRWDQIEAKMKT
+293 QQWNEIESKLKS

-311 LHEEP
+311 LYQEP

-322 ARDFLTDDIDRVQV
+322 ARDFLTDDVDRVQV
-336 DKKED
+336 DKKD
-341 YNRLIECIQ
+341 DFDRLMEIIQ
-350 QISPK
+350 KIDAK
-355 SKSKVNHFAEQI
+355 SNTKKKITQFDEEI

-411 SHKGDRKDGKNFIL
+411 SHKGNRKDGKNFIL
-425 QANVEAALEVARQMR
+425 QANIESAIEVARQMR

-455 KNKNDQRKVFQK
+455 KNKSDQRKVFQK
-467 MKSAMA
+467 MKAAMSE
-473 DDKAKHN
+473 DKAKHN

-504 VYEACPY
+504 IYEPCPY
-511 CTGRGIVKSPRSVS
+511 CVGRGIVKSPRSVS

-531 ITSAVRHHSLESMNG
+531 LSSIVRRSRMEQGSTSLSL
-546 TGLKLKV
+546 KIY
-553 FLHPSSLRRLRGPDS
+553 LHPGVLRRLRGPDAD
-568 KLIER
+568 LIKKIES
-573 LERNYDLKI
+573 NYEVEI
-582 SFEAAESYHLENFK
+582 NFESSDSYHVENFK
-596 IIDEFNDREI
+596 IVDEKTEREF

>member
-1 MVNMVGSPS
+1 MA
-10 LTIMSRNTQNRSHYN
+10 RNTK
-25 RRRKYRSNKNT
+25 RRPNYSKRRRSNKK
-36 SAKVDSKNDLSKA
+36 AEKKKLEADKNDLTLPPMEPA
-49 PEEPKPLL
+49 PIS
-57 IDKKELREA
+57 IDKCKLREEA
-66 ALERAKSRPIRDRI
+66 IERAKKRPIRERI

-87 QNKDYK
+87 TKQDYK

-102 ERRVAMME
+102 ERRVALIE
-110 NGILQGFDV
+110 NGVLQAFDV
-119 ERLDEDRMVGAI
+119 ERLDEERMVGAI

-143 KAAFVDIGQEKNAF
+143 KAAFVNIGQEKNAF

-182 THGQNEAKS
+182 TPHNRVEAKS
-191 IQDIPRAFPIGSEI
+191 IQEIPKVFPVGSEI
-205 VVQITKAQIGSKGP
+205 IVQITKGQIGSKGP

-227 PGRFLVLMP
+227 AGRFLVMMP
-236 FAGQCGISR
+236 YAGQCGISR
-245 KIEEKAERSR
+245 KIDDKAERSR

-277 QNKPDRFFDR
+277 QNKPERFFDR
-287 DLHLVL
+287 DLHLLL
-293 QRWDQIEAKMKT
+293 QQWDEIEAKMKS
-305 QESPAF
+305 QDSPCF
-311 LHEEP
+311 LYQEP

-322 ARDFLTDDIDRVQV
+322 ARDFLTDDIDRVQI
-336 DKKED
+336 DRKED
-341 YNRLIECIQ
+341 YTRLIETIQ
-350 QISPK
+350 RISPK
-355 SKSKVNHFAEQI
+355 SKSKVTHFDEEI

-378 IEQTFMRRVLLPS
+378 VEQTFMRRVLLPS

-425 QANVEAALEVARQMR
+425 QANIEAAAEVCRQMR
-440 LRNLGGLVIV
+440 LRNLGGLVII

-455 KNKNDQRKVFQK
+455 KNKGDQRKVFQK
-467 MKSAMA
+467 MKSSMA

-504 VYEACPY
+504 IYEPCPY
-511 CTGRGIVKSPRSVS
+511 CSGRGIVKSPRAVS

-531 ITSAVRHHSLESMNG
+531 ITSVVRRLREENIEKEAI
-546 TGLKLKV
+546 LKI
-553 FLHPSSLRRLRGPDS
+553 FLHPSTLRRFRGPDS
-568 KLIER
+568 KLIDR
-573 LERNYDLKI
+573 MERNYGLKLT
-582 SFEAAESYHLENFK
+582 FEAAETYHVENFK
-596 IIDEFNDREI
+596 LIDESTNNEI

>member
-1 MVNMVGSPS
+1 MA
-10 LTIMSRNTQNRSHYN
+10 RNTK
-25 RRRKYRSNKNT
+25 RRPNYSKRRRSNKKAET
-36 SAKVDSKNDLSKA
+36 KEAESDKNDLTLPPVEPA
-49 PEEPKPLL
+49 PIS
-57 IDKKELREA
+57 IDKGKLREA
-66 ALERAKSRPIRDRI
+66 AIERAKKRPIRERI

-87 QNKDYK
+87 TKQDYK

-102 ERRVAMME
+102 ERRVALIE
-110 NGILQGFDV
+110 NGVLQAFDV
-119 ERLDEDRMVGAI
+119 ERLDEEIMVGAI

-182 THGQNEAKS
+182 TPHNRLEAKS
-191 IQDIPRAFPIGSEI
+191 IQEIPKVFPVGSEI
-205 VVQITKAQIGSKGP
+205 VVQITKGQIGSKGP

-227 PGRFLVLMP
+227 AGRFLVMMP
-236 FAGQCGISR
+236 YAGQCGISR
-245 KIEEKAERSR
+245 KIDDKTERSR

-277 QNKPDRFFDR
+277 QNKPERFFDR
-287 DLHLVL
+287 DLHLLL
-293 QRWDQIEAKMKT
+293 QQWDEIEAKMKS
-305 QESPAF
+305 QDSPCF
-311 LHEEP
+311 LYQEP

-322 ARDFLTDDIDRVQV
+322 ARDFLTDDIDRVQL
-336 DKKED
+336 DRKED
-341 YNRLIECIQ
+341 YTRLIETIQ
-350 QISPK
+350 RISPK
-355 SKSKVNHFAEQI
+355 SKSKVSHFDEEI

-425 QANVEAALEVARQMR
+425 QANIEAAAEVCRQMR
-440 LRNLGGLVIV
+440 LRNLGGLVII

-455 KNKNDQRKVFQK
+455 KNKGDQRKVFQK
-467 MKSAMA
+467 MKSSMA

-504 VYEACPY
+504 IYEPCPY
-511 CTGRGIVKSPRSVS
+511 CSGRGIVKSPRAVS

-531 ITSAVRHHSLESMNG
+531 ITSVIRRLREENIEKE
-546 TGLKLKV
+546 TNLKI
-553 FLHPSSLRRLRGPDS
+553 FLHPSTLRRLRGPDS
-568 KLIER
+568 KLIDR
-573 LERNYDLKI
+573 MERNYGLKLT
-582 SFEAAESYHLENFK
+582 FEAAETYHMENFK
-596 IIDEFNDREI
+596 LIDESSNNEI